1 MPMDE
6 FVQAGEGPVYS
17 EAEPTVVTG
26 EDGSSLEV
34 RCAFGGPEVR
44 LMPGG
49 GRPGLGVV
57 LEGNEALVIADAL
70 RRAHAE
76 YRSRD

>member
-1 MPMDE
+1 
-6 FVQAGEGPVYS
+6 VYS

-76 YRSRD
+76 YQSRD